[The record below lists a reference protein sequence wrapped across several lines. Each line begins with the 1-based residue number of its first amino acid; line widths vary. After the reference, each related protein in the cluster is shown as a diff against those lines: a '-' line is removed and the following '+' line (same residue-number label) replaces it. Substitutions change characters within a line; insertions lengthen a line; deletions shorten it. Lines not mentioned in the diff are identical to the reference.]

1 MKLKTLVAL
10 LVLTAAACGIPSL
23 VTAEPAAPRVIK
35 IRAGVENAMKFD
47 LASMTAAPGESVKV
61 VLTNH
66 CAFPKNVM
74 GHNWVLV
81 AKGTDINAFAAAAA
95 AEAANGYIPEKQ
107 KGKVVA
113 VVGLLGPNETGEVT
127 FQAPTEP
134 GEYPFLCTFPA
145 HCSIGMKGVLIVK
158 K

>member
-1 MKLKTLVAL
+1 
-10 LVLTAAACGIPSL
+10 
-23 VTAEPAAPRVIK
+23 
-35 IRAGVENAMKFD
+35 
-47 LASMTAAPGESVKV
+47 MTASQLSIQHLKKTFKKRTVVRDVSLEIASGE
-61 VLTNH
+61 
-66 CAFPKNVM
+66 
-74 GHNWVLV
+74 
-81 AKGTDINAFAAAAA
+81 
-95 AEAANGYIPEKQ
+95 
-107 KGKVVA
+107 

>member
-1 MKLKTLVAL
+1 MKLKSLVAL

-23 VTAEPAAPRVIK
+23 ATAEPAAPRVIK

-107 KGKVVA
+107 KNKVIA

-127 FQAPTEP
+127 FLAPTEP